1 MLVMKAKTRNRIA
14 MGQNV
19 VSFSEVHPDTS
30 AGYATTLASL
40 KERLSRAA
48 ELINLQHDGFAGVRA
63 TTDQKRDLRHVM
75 LRTQLRHV
83 VRVAE
88 LAASEVPEVLQR
100 FVLPRDQ
107 TPYVEFQPLAHAL
120 VAEAL
125 NHKELLVR
133 HGLAETLLE
142 DLVKNLAL
150 FDSAMKQAGDGRR
163 NHVTAS
169 AELDEIGAEIVNLV
183 KVLDTLNRSRFRG
196 SLGLLTAWES
206 ASNVFGPVHPS
217 EEEPA
222 APEKSPST
230 DGPSTSVA

>member
-1 MLVMKAKTRNRIA
+1 MKAKTRNRIA

-40 KERLSRAA
+40 KERLARADA
-48 ELINLQHDGFAGVRA
+48 LISLQHDGFAGVRA

-88 LAASEVPEVLQR
+88 LAASEVPEIVQR

-107 TPYVEFQPLAHAL
+107 TPYVEFQPLAHAF

-142 DLVKNLAL
+142 DLVKNLEL
-150 FDSAMKQAGDGRR
+150 FDKAMKQAGDARR

-169 AELDEIGAEIVNLV
+169 TELDEIGAEIVNLV
-183 KVLDTLNRSRFRG
+183 KVLDTFNRSRFRG
-196 SLGLLTAWES
+196 SLGLLAAWES
-206 ASNVFGPVHPS
+206 TSNVFGPIQPTD
-217 EEEPA
+217 EEPA
-222 APEKSPST
+222 APEKSPPT
-230 DGPSTSVA
+230 DGPSTSAA

>member
-1 MLVMKAKTRNRIA
+1 MKAKTRNRIA

-40 KERLSRAA
+40 KERLARAA
-48 ELINLQHDGFAGVRA
+48 ELISLQHDGFAGVRA
-63 TTDQKRDLRHVM
+63 TTDQKRDLRRIM
-75 LRTQLRHV
+75 LRAQLRHV
-83 VRVAE
+83 ARVAE

-125 NHKELLVR
+125 NHKELLVK
-133 HGLAETLLE
+133 HGLAETLLD
-142 DLVKNLAL
+142 DLVKNLGL
-150 FDSAMKQAGDGRR
+150 FDNAMRQGGDGRR

-206 ASNVFGPVHPS
+206 ASNVFGPVHPN
-217 EEEPA
+217 EEPSP